1 MSTQPQF
8 NHDEIVR
15 AIREARAI
23 AKSYDHEYVT
33 LEHLLMFLKDQDDVQ
48 AVFKAFKVDE
58 AELTRKLE
66 DFMTS
71 GILPNAPHGWEVRET
86 ATLENMVQVVVTHL
100 MFSSRT
106 EIKPADLLVGILQQ
120 DDSHASSFLDEAG
133 VTLQALKEHFTE
145 ATHAKAG
152 GNAPSRNADGEARQ
166 KEISSKEEAVDFL
179 AKYTINLNDVAAE
192 GRIDPVI
199 GREEEID
206 NIVQIVA
213 RRRTNNVVLVG
224 EPGVGKT
231 AIAEGLAKM
240 IVEGKVPSI
249 ISDAVVYS
257 LEVGNLIA
265 GTKFRG
271 DFEERMKHVL
281 KALTFI
287 ENPILFIDEIHMIM
301 GAGAGSTQGGMDVA
315 NLLKPALAKGQLKC
329 IGSTTDEEYR
339 KHFEKDRALVRR
351 FYKLDVLEPSVENTK
366 LILRGLRASYES
378 FHGVTYTDEA
388 LDTAV
393 ELTARFVQNSQ
404 LPDKAINIL
413 DSAGSRQRV
422 KDEDKSTVITAELIQ
437 KEVARIAHIPVE
449 NVQADEAANLADLE
463 SKLNANVVGQTIA
476 ATALTDSVFMARAGL
491 RDDNKTA
498 GTFLFAG
505 PTGVGKTEMARTLA
519 NTLGLKLIKFDMSE
533 YMEKHAVSKL
543 IGSPPGYVGH
553 GEGGAGSGLL
563 TNAVEKTP
571 HCVLL
576 LDEFE
581 KAHPDIFNIFLQV
594 FDDGKLTNS
603 SGKTVYFNNVIVIM
617 TSNAGASQAA
627 KAPLG
632 FNMVN
637 RASENLEVINS
648 TFSPEFRNRLN
659 GVVQFKSLARE
670 NMLMIVKKFTKV
682 IVDKLAERGIALNFT
697 DDAYALLADKG
708 YDPAMGARPLDRVID
723 DKVKKPLAKK
733 IIIDRLGKGATVDVT
748 VVNGDIAVNTRVEL
762 AKAA

>member
-15 AIREARAI
+15 AVRGSRTLAE
-23 AKSYDHEYVT
+23 KYGHEYNT
-33 LEHLLMFLKDQDDVQ
+33 LEHLLMFLINEDDVK
-48 AVFKAFKVDE
+48 AVLQAFKVDE
-58 AELTRKLE
+58 AALAKKLQ
-66 DFMTS
+66 DYMTS
-71 GILPNAPHGWEVRET
+71 GIVPKAPFDWDVRET
-86 ATLENMVQVVVTHL
+86 ATLENMLHLVVTHL

-106 EIKPADLLVGILQQ
+106 ELKPADLLVGILQQ
-120 DDSHASSFLDEAG
+120 DDSYASSFLEQAG
-133 VTLQALKEHFTE
+133 ITLDGLKEHFTQGK
-145 ATHAKAG
+145 HAKSSG
-152 GNAPSRNADGEARQ
+152 SAPLRNADGEARQ
-166 KEISSKEEAVDFL
+166 KDISSKEEAEEFL
-179 AKYTINLNDVAAE
+179 AKYTINLNEVAAE

-199 GREEEID
+199 GRETEID
-206 NIVQIVA
+206 DIVQIVA

-240 IVEGKVPSI
+240 IVDGNVPSI
-249 ISDAVVYS
+249 IQDSVVYS

-351 FYKLDVLEPSVENTK
+351 FYKLNVEEPSVENTK
-366 LILRGLRASYES
+366 LILRGLRGAYEAY
-378 FHGVTYTDEA
+378 HGVTFTDEA

-393 ELTARFVQNSQ
+393 ELTARFVRNQQ
-404 LPDKAINIL
+404 LPDKAINVL

-422 KDEDKSTVITAELIQ
+422 KDANKITTITPELIQ
-437 KEVARIAHIPVE
+437 AEVARIAHIPVE
-449 NVQADEAANLADLE
+449 NVQAEESADLSDLE
-463 SKLNANVVGQTIA
+463 EKLNANVVGQLKA
-476 ATALTDSVFMARAGL
+476 ATALSDAVMLSRAGL
-491 RDDNKTA
+491 RDANKTA
-498 GTFLFAG
+498 GTFLFTG

-519 NTLGLKLIKFDMSE
+519 NKLGLELIKFDMSE

-563 TNAVEKTP
+563 TNAIDKHP
-571 HCVLL
+571 HAVLL

-627 KAPLG
+627 KSPLG
-632 FNMVN
+632 FTMAD
-637 RASENLEVINS
+637 RSAENTEVINS
-648 TFSPEFRNRLN
+648 TFSPEFRNRLD
-659 GVVQFKSLARE
+659 GVVQFKALARE
-670 NMLMIVKKFTKV
+670 NMLMIVKKFTKSV
-682 IVDKLAERGIALNFT
+682 ADKLVDRKINLTFT
-697 DDAYALLADKG
+697 DEAYELLAKLG
-708 YDPAMGARPLDRVID
+708 YDPAMGARPLDRVIT
-723 DKVKKPLAKK
+723 DKVRIPLAKK
-733 IIIDRLGKGATVDVT
+733 IIVDRIGAGATVDVS
-748 VVNGDIAVNTRVEL
+748 VVNGEISVATRVEL